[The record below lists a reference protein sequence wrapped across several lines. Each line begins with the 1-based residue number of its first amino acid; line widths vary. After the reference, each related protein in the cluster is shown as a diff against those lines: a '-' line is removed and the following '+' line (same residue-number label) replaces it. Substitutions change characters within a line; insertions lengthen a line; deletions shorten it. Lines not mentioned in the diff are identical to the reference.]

1 MTEQT
6 EQKQDSTNSNAQ
18 AQMPQINWNDSEMQ
32 TTYAN
37 VCNVMGTREEIMV
50 LFGSN
55 NAWQTGQKEVEV
67 KLSQRILL
75 TPYAAKRLQLMLD
88 MGLKEYEKRFG
99 EIKL

>member
-1 MTEQT
+1 MSGTGEEKNMSEQ
-6 EQKQDSTNSNAQ
+6 Q
-18 AQMPQINWNDSEMQ
+18 ATQPVVPKVKWNDSEMNS
-32 TTYAN
+32 TYAN

-55 NAWQTGQKEVEV
+55 KNWQGNQEEVEV
-67 KLSQRILL
+67 MLSQRILL
-75 TPYAAKRLQLMLD
+75 TPYAAKRLQIMLD

>member
-1 MTEQT
+1 MSEVA
-6 EQKQDSTNSNAQ
+6 EQKTMNEQPAQ
-18 AQMPQINWNDSEMQ
+18 QPTMPKIKWNDENMQ
-32 TTYAN
+32 STYAN

-55 NAWQTGQKEVEV
+55 TNWQGNQEEVEV
-67 KLSQRILL
+67 ALSQRILL
-75 TPYAAKRLQLMLD
+75 TPYAAKRLQIMLD

>member
-1 MTEQT
+1 MSDQA
-6 EQKQDSTNSNAQ
+6 EQKTMNEQQAQ
-18 AQMPQINWNDSEMQ
+18 AAMPKIKWNDTNMQ
-32 TTYAN
+32 STYAN

-55 NAWQTGQKEVEV
+55 TNWQGNQDEVEV
-67 KLSQRILL
+67 ALSQRILL
-75 TPYAAKRLQLMLD
+75 TPYAAKRLQIMLD

>member
-1 MTEQT
+1 MSEADQNTVNNETQG
-6 EQKQDSTNSNAQ
+6 QPA
-18 AQMPQINWNDSEMQ
+18 MPKIKWNDENMQ
-32 TTYAN
+32 SNYAN

-55 NAWQTGQKEVEV
+55 KSWQGGQDEVEV
-67 KLSQRILL
+67 NLSNRIVL
-75 TPYAAKRLQLMLD
+75 TPYAAKRLQIMLD

>member
-1 MTEQT
+1 MSEQA
-6 EQKQDSTNSNAQ
+6 EQKNMNEQQ
-18 AQMPQINWNDSEMQ
+18 AQPVMPKIKWNDDNMQ
-32 TTYAN
+32 STYAN

-55 NAWQTGQKEVEV
+55 KNWQGNQEEVEV
-67 KLSQRILL
+67 ALSQRILL
-75 TPYAAKRLQLMLD
+75 TPYAAKRLQIMLD

>member
-1 MTEQT
+1 MSEAA
-6 EQKQDSTNSNAQ
+6 EQKTMNEQPSQ
-18 AQMPQINWNDSEMQ
+18 QPVMPKIKWNDTNMQ
-32 TTYAN
+32 STYAN

-55 NAWQTGQKEVEV
+55 KSWQGGQEEVEV
-67 KLSQRILL
+67 MLSQRILL
-75 TPYAAKRLQLMLD
+75 TPYAAKRLQIMLD

>member
-1 MTEQT
+1 MSEQA
-6 EQKQDSTNSNAQ
+6 EQKTMNEQ
-18 AQMPQINWNDSEMQ
+18 AQQAMPKIKWNDANMQ
-32 TTYAN
+32 STYAN

-55 NAWQTGQKEVEV
+55 KNWQGNQEEVEV
-67 KLSQRILL
+67 MLSQRILL
-75 TPYAAKRLQLMLD
+75 TPYAAKRLQIMLD